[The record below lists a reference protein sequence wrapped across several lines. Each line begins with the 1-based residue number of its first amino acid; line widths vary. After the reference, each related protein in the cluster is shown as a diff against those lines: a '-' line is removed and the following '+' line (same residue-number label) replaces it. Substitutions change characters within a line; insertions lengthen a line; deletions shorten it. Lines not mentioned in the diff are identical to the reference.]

1 MCCLMTDL
9 ALTNLIPNKNPQE
22 YQIFHFFPFRFSLNN
37 VSLFVNISDIFRPFD
52 ALRIAMFIASLWF
65 GVKNGKNQTLWLS
78 LCHSMSYAVSSSKL
92 Q

>member
-1 MCCLMTDL
+1 MTDL

-78 LCHSMSYAVSSSKL
+78 RCHSMSYAVASSR
-92 Q
+92 